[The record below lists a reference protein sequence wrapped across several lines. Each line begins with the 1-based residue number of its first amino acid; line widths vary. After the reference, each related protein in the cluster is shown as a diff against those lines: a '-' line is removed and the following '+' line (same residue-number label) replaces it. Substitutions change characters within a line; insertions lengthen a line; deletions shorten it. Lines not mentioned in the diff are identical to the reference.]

1 MKKLLKG
8 IYIVISVCCIAF
20 TLFFVI
26 STATG
31 NTSMLGKIEAGLT
44 VVGTKAGVSD
54 SGSGG
59 GASTGSSSE
68 STLGMLV
75 NDFGLSTSQ
84 AGQVINI
91 AGQLGVDTNN
101 PAEMRSFIAKNAG
114 NAGAIK
120 EIANMYQNGQI
131 SESQAKAML
140 AGVVV
145 L

>member
-20 TLFFVI
+20 TLFFVV
-26 STATG
+26 SAATG

-44 VVGTKAGVSD
+44 VVGAKTGVDSSS
-54 SGSGG
+54 SGSS
-59 GASTGSSSE
+59 AGSSSE
-68 STLGMLV
+68 STLSMLR

-84 AGQVINI
+84 AGQVISI
-91 AGQLGVDTNN
+91 ASQLGVDTDN

-140 AGVVV
+140 AGIVV